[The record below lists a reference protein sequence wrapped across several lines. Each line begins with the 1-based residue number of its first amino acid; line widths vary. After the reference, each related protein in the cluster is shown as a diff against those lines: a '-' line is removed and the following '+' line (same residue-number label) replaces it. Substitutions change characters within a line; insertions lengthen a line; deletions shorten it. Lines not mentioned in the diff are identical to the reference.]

1 MLKGRKYII
10 AIIAIVAIIIMKPN
24 ISNAGTEY
32 KYSDTE
38 QGIEWSYELDE
49 NDNIVELKCTNA
61 SSVTGKVEIP
71 SEIDGKKV
79 TALYDGN
86 MIWHTG
92 VFSDC
97 VGITEII
104 FPNTIKKI
112 PNEVLNNC
120 SGLKKVTIPDNV
132 TEIGECAFSGCV
144 GLKEIDLPD
153 KLLKIGKYA
162 FRSCSGIKEINL
174 PNQLVSIG
182 HSAFSACTGL
192 TKLEIPNSVTTI
204 GESAFHSCR
213 GIKELKLSNQ
223 VTQISGCT
231 FQDCDSLKSVEIP
244 DSVTTIE
251 AGAFQYS
258 DKLEKILIPDSVAT
272 IEKNAFD
279 NCKNL
284 TIYGNDGMASKE
296 YAESNKIKFDYISNW
311 NKTDDGEDVTPPSV
325 QRIEVALS
333 SLGGCTYDTNKKMYI
348 APTGTSLTIN
358 VQFSEIIEGKNAP
371 TLAIKFG
378 DMEKIELVNGTIG
391 GSTVSYTYSIKS
403 EDKGALTTVSLTGGD
418 LKDASGNEAVLT
430 CPAMFVNFAECLYA
444 NGTEIVNP
452 DNGDKGDNKVDDKKD
467 DNKKDDKVNSD
478 NSQNKDDSNQ
488 QTNVNNK
495 PNGANGKDN
504 TTAKEDL
511 PNTGYG
517 IGILFAVISVL
528 ALSIIA
534 KNKYNK
540 LRDI

>member
-10 AIIAIVAIIIMKPN
+10 AILAN
-24 ISNAGTEY
+24 
-32 KYSDTE
+32 
-38 QGIEWSYELDE
+38 
-49 NDNIVELKCTNA
+49 CT
-61 SSVTGKVEIP
+61 
-71 SEIDGKKV
+71 
-79 TALYDGN
+79 
-86 MIWHTG
+86 
-92 VFSDC
+92 
-97 VGITEII
+97 
-104 FPNTIKKI
+104 
-112 PNEVLNNC
+112 
-120 SGLKKVTIPDNV
+120 GLKKVTIPDNI
-132 TEIGECAFSGCV
+132 TEIGDGAFSGCV

-162 FRSCSGIKEINL
+162 FESCSGIKEINL

-182 HSAFSACTGL
+182 FGAFRYCTGL
-192 TKLEIPNSVTTI
+192 TKLEIPDSVTTI
-204 GESAFHSCR
+204 GGDAFYRCR

-223 VTQISGCT
+223 LTQIESGT
-231 FQDCDSLKSVEIP
+231 FADCDSLKSVEIP

-251 AGAFQYS
+251 ARAFQYS

-272 IEKNAFD
+272 IAGDAFYS
-279 NCKNL
+279 CHNL
-284 TIYGNDGMASKE
+284 TIYGNDEMASKE
-296 YAESNKIKFDYISNW
+296 HAESNKIKFDYISNW

-333 SLGGCTYDTNKKMYI
+333 SLQGCTYDTNKKMYI
-348 APTGTSLTIN
+348 ASTGTSLTIN

-371 TLAIKFG
+371 ILAIKFG
-378 DMEKIELVNGTIG
+378 DMEKIELANGTIG

-418 LKDASGNEAVLT
+418 LKDTSGNEAVLT
-430 CPAMFVNFAECLYA
+430 CPAMSVNYAECLYA

-467 DNKKDDKVNSD
+467 DKVNSD

-488 QTNVNNK
+488 QTNVDNK
-495 PNGANGKDN
+495 PNGSNEKDN
-504 TTAKEDL
+504 TTAKENL